1 VRLSCVSLLL
11 RLGELRSLW
20 RQIPLTWR
28 LLFDGRTPVR
38 AKLLFVA
45 VLLLI
50 VSPINWIPN
59 AIPVVGELDDLALF
73 VLAIHVF
80 LRNVPE
86 SLRHGNDS

>member
-1 VRLSCVSLLL
+1 MALLFRL
-11 RLGELRSLW
+11 RELGSLW

-28 LLFDGRTPVR
+28 LMFDGRTPLR
-38 AKLLFVA
+38 AKLLFVG

-73 VLAIHVF
+73 VLGIHLF
-80 LRNVPE
+80 LHNVPDWQRSSAQE
-86 SLRHGNDS
+86 G

>member
-1 VRLSCVSLLL
+1 MALLIRL
-11 RLGELRSLW
+11 RALGSLW

-28 LLFDGRTPVR
+28 LLFDGRTPLR
-38 AKLLFVA
+38 AKLLFIG

-73 VLAIHVF
+73 VFAIQLFLHNVPDW
-80 LRNVPE
+80 LRNE
-86 SLRHGNDS
+86 R